1 MRIEACLNGD
11 RRPGA
16 HPALPVSVDQVV
28 ADAHAVVAAGATSI
42 HLHPRDPSG
51 AESLEPQVVAP
62 LMESLRENG
71 PGVPV
76 SVTTSLSA
84 ESDPWRRY
92 DLVQRWASSALPDS
106 VTVNLHE
113 AGSIDLVHLLNDRRV
128 PVEAGLWTVEAT
140 RILIATK
147 IEVSAVLVE
156 PTQVAVEDARSNAD
170 AILSLLDRAEI
181 DAPRLLHGADAT
193 TWPMLEAA
201 IEDGY
206 DIRVGLEDT
215 LRLPDGDEAHDNA
228 ALIAHAVSL
237 AGAAHRIG

>member
-42 HLHPRDPSG
+42 HLHPRDGTG

-113 AGSIDLVHLLNDRRV
+113 AGSVDLVHLLNDRRV
-128 PVEAGLWTVEAT
+128 AVEAGVWTVEAA
-140 RILIATK
+140 RILIATG
-147 IEVSAVLVE
+147 IEVTAVLVE

-170 AILSLLDRAEI
+170 AIVSLLDRAGV
-181 DAPRLLHGADAT
+181 DVPRLLHGADAT
-193 TWPMLEAA
+193 TWPLLEAA
-201 IEDGY
+201 IEAGY
-206 DIRVGLEDT
+206 DVRIGLEDT

-228 ALIAHAVSL
+228 ALVAHAVGL
-237 AGAAHRIG
+237 ASARRGD